1 MEFTKEKAAMKVLVT
16 GANGMLGK
24 DLCPIFENAG
34 MSVIKTGRENLDI
47 TDFKALENFITNTK
61 PEIIVNLAAYT
72 NVDGAEKEPEKA
84 DLINHIGT
92 KNLACA
98 AKKTGS
104 TLIYISSDY
113 VFDGKKTSPY
123 LPNDSAHPLSQ
134 YGKSKFLGEE
144 AAREFTEKYY
154 IVRTSWLYGI
164 NGKNFI
170 ETMLNLASKGVEL
183 KVVDDQTGSPTY
195 TVDLALGI
203 LNLLNKPY
211 GTYHISGEGETTWH
225 DFAREIFTQEKIE
238 ANLAPTSTED
248 YTKTQNKTIAKR
260 PKYSTLQNSI
270 SMRHWKDAL
279 KSYLECRKSLI
290 KPSGETL

>member
-1 MEFTKEKAAMKVLVT
+1 MKALVT

-34 MSVIKTGRENLDI
+34 MSVIRTGKETLDV
-47 TDFKALENFITNTK
+47 TDFKATESFITNTK
-61 PEIIVNLAAYT
+61 PEIILHLAAYT

-84 DLINHIGT
+84 DLINHTGT
-92 KNLACA
+92 ENLARA
-98 AKKTGS
+98 AKKAGS

-123 LPNDSAHPLSQ
+123 LPNDPANPLSQ

-144 AAREFTEKYY
+144 AVKQYTEKYY
-154 IVRTSWLYGI
+154 TVRTSWLYGI
-164 NGKNFI
+164 YGKNFI
-170 ETMLNLASKGVEL
+170 ETMLSLAAKGVEL
-183 KVVDDQTGSPTY
+183 KVVNDQTGSPTH

-211 GTYHISGEGETTWH
+211 GTYHISGEGETTWY
-225 DFAREIFTQEKIE
+225 DFAKEIFETEGIK
-238 ANLAPTSTED
+238 ANLAPTSTKD
-248 YTKTQNKTIAKR
+248 YIKAQNKTIAKR

-270 SMRHWKDAL
+270 PMKHWKDAL
-279 KSYLECRKSLI
+279 KSYLEKRKSLT